1 MNELE
6 SEQVKYE
13 PLSIR
18 ELLRR
23 IKNLSSLI
31 LDLAYFAYLN
41 ENREIS
47 DLVMELERK
56 IDNLVYLLYINASLL
71 ARDKEDAK
79 LSAAIIKIGSAL
91 NEFANA
97 AADIANLIR
106 IGIPPHKYVKKA
118 FEKTEEVVDD
128 TRIEAGSEI
137 IGKSLGDLERLGF
150 YVDVIALKRNN
161 KWIVYP
167 DPKTKL
173 RLGDI
178 LIIRGSRDII
188 EKFKEVCSLESS

>member
-1 MNELE
+1 LNEIE
-6 SEQVKYE
+6 ASKQVEYE

-41 ENREIS
+41 ENKEIS
-47 DLVMELERK
+47 DLVMELEKK
-56 IDNLVYLLYINASLL
+56 IDHLVYLLYINASLL

-106 IGIPPHKYVKKA
+106 IGITPHRYVKKA
-118 FEKTEEVVDD
+118 FERTEEVVDD
-128 TRIEAGSEI
+128 TRVEVGSDI
-137 IGKSLGDLERLGF
+137 IGRALRDLEKLGF

-161 KWIVYP
+161 RWIIYP
-167 DPKTKL
+167 NSKIKL
-173 RLGDI
+173 SAGDI
-178 LIIRGSRDII
+178 LIVRGSKDIV
-188 EKFKEVCSLESS
+188 EEFKKVCAFG

>member
-1 MNELE
+1 MNEIE
-6 SEQVKYE
+6 ASKQVEYE

-41 ENREIS
+41 ENKEIS
-47 DLVMELERK
+47 DLVMELEKK
-56 IDNLVYLLYINASLL
+56 IDHLVYLLYINASLL

-106 IGIPPHKYVKKA
+106 IGITPHRYVKKA
-118 FEKTEEVVDD
+118 FERTEEVVDD
-128 TRIEAGSEI
+128 TRVEVGSDI
-137 IGKSLGDLERLGF
+137 IGRALRDLEKLGF

-161 KWIVYP
+161 RWIIYP
-167 DPKTKL
+167 NSKIKL
-173 RLGDI
+173 SAGDI
-178 LIIRGSRDII
+178 LIVRGSKDIV
-188 EKFKEVCSLESS
+188 EEFKKVCAFG